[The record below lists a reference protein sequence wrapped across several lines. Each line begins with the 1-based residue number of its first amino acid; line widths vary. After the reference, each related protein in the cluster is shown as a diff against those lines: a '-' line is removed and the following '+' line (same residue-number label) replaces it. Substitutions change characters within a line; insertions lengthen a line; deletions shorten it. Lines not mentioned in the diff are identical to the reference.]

1 MEDFAILIIRDK
13 AKNESWEQPM
23 FGDSL
28 IIGREAS
35 CDLRLQD
42 RQVSRRHATIYRQG
56 NHYFLRD
63 LGSRNGTF
71 VNDNLVV
78 SPRQLQDGDGIRIA
92 SRFHLIFVASEAT
105 APLYREGPQRR
116 GLSVESGTRHVWVD
130 GVKLEPPL
138 SPAQFRLLEFL
149 FARSGRVCS
158 REQIV
163 DAVYAEEAAEGV
175 TDQAIDAL
183 VRRLRNRLAS
193 MGAQHAFIKT
203 VRGVGFCLQQPE

>member
-13 AKNESWEQPM
+13 ATNESWERSM
-23 FGDSL
+23 SGDSL
-28 IIGREAS
+28 VIGRGAS
-35 CDLRLQD
+35 CDVSLKD
-42 RQVSRRHATIYRQG
+42 RQVSRRHAMIYRQG
-56 NHYFLRD
+56 NRYFLRD

-78 SPRQLQDGDGIRIA
+78 APRQLQDGDGIRIA
-92 SRFHLIFVASEAT
+92 SRFRVIFVASEAT
-105 APLYREGPQRR
+105 APLHREGPQRR
-116 GLSVESGTRHVWVD
+116 GLSLESGTRRVWVD

-149 FARSGRVCS
+149 AARSGEVCT
-158 REQIV
+158 RQQII

-183 VRRLRNRLAS
+183 VRRLRTRLAS
-193 MGAQHAFIKT
+193 MGSQHAFIKT
-203 VRGVGFCLQQPE
+203 VRGVGFRLQQPE